1 MTKRFGFTL
10 AEVLITLTIIG
21 VIAAMTIPTLMSN
34 TSDQEFKT
42 GFKKAIS
49 TINQAITMQ
58 YALEGTDM
66 SNYTS
71 PGTDV
76 FNTTYGVANAVFQQR
91 MQVISTAASR
101 TTGKAHTGNENGN
114 AAIYLSDGMVIEFPS
129 GKMDGTQGKGA
140 GMSQSCLDNVYNA
153 GSNPT
158 GCLYTV
164 VVDVNGDKGTCQ
176 VATETTSTNGKVRAK
191 DCFPVNIHADGARPA
206 NFVGREIMYGGK

>member
-71 PGTDV
+71 TGTTGI
-76 FNTTYGVANAVFQQR
+76 FNADYGVANAVFQQR
-91 MQVISTAASR
+91 MQVVDTTTGR
-101 TTGKAHTGNENGN
+101 TTGKAYGATNAAGN

-129 GKMDGTQGKGA
+129 GNMDGSAGA
-140 GMSQSCLDNVYNA
+140 KTCTNGDYKYDA

-176 VATETTSTNGKVRAK
+176 VATETTYSNGKVRAK